1 MSKILAEQ
9 LDIGIIFGDTGAGE
23 YIYMPGGEIGA
34 DHPLCV
40 IEKANSRH
48 DISLDDA
55 IALIAKLGLRPVRHP
70 LLGER
75 SC

>member
-1 MSKILAEQ
+1 MSKILNEQ
-9 LDIGIIFGDTGAGE
+9 LEVGIIFGDTRANE

-40 IEKANSRH
+40 IERANSRH
-48 DISLDDA
+48 DISIEDA
-55 IALIAKLGLRPVRHP
+55 VALILRLGLRPAKHP